1 MLWIQTGAAYR
12 SSKSSLIPLGQLICL
27 LSSKS
32 MNQGITSWANE
43 LGLTALSTSFDYC
56 DVTNAAVRFEPG
68 AGYSKLYGELL
79 TLSTSRNFI
88 FRLLLFMFICQG
100 VMVAKLGLLH
110 KTDLFQGLIL
120 LYLIGKFSHCLGTV
134 LTFNHYN
141 LISIISNSIFTTYLQ
156 LQN

>member
-88 FRLLLFMFICQG
+88 FRLLLFMCICQG

-110 KTDLFQGLIL
+110 KTDLFLRP
-120 LYLIGKFSHCLGTV
+120 H
-134 LTFNHYN
+134 TFV
-141 LISIISNSIFTTYLQ
+141 SNRKVFALPRYSFDL
-156 LQN
+156 